1 MLPLKQMMI
10 KVSIVED
17 DERTSQALK
26 TILDGTP
33 GFRCLSTHA
42 TAEEALKEL
51 PVEKV
56 DVVLTDLSLPRM
68 SGIECLRRLKES
80 RPKLLLMVLT
90 VHEDAERI
98 FQSLEAGATAYMLKR
113 TPPAQIIEAI
123 SELVEGGS
131 PMSPAIAR
139 KVVQSFERPQ
149 HEVPQM
155 AQLTGS
161 ERLVL
166 ERLMRGELYKEIA
179 DALKISAHTVRN
191 HIHHIYEKLQ
201 VKSRE
206 EAEKKLRGPRRWLR
220 AARP

>member
-1 MLPLKQMMI
+1 MSI
-10 KVSIVED
+10 KVSIIED
-17 DERTSQALK
+17 DERTCQALK

-33 GFRCLSTHA
+33 GFLCLSTHA

-98 FQSLEAGATAYMLKR
+98 FQSLEAGATAYLLKR

-131 PMSPAIAR
+131 PMSPAVAR
-139 KVVQSFERPQ
+139 KVVQAFERPQ
-149 HEVPQM
+149 HEIPQM

-179 DALKISAHTVRN
+179 DALKISVHTVRN

-220 AARP
+220 PARA